1 MQRTHRLLRASQ
13 SSAARV
19 LTAQRGQELG
29 LKIRGRGAGPGVGF
43 CLICAPPPGTQLITV
58 HSLDAGELTMEQ
70 KAASTQ
76 VLSAET
82 LTVVGSEAGRCS
94 TLGRTAG
101 CVFFF

>member
-1 MQRTHRLLRASQ
+1 M
-13 SSAARV
+13 
-19 LTAQRGQELG
+19 
-29 LKIRGRGAGPGVGF
+29 GAGAGAEDPGEGRRPWGGVLSHL
-43 CLICAPPPGTQLITV
+43 CPAPPGTQLITV

-101 CVFFF
+101 CVFFLKNKLNV